1 LRRILRALTGA
12 LLLLGLAPALHGA
25 AAHAGLGNYPI
36 VLIPGWHGSASTFD
50 EMIPKLQA
58 QGYTVLDFDSATPGT
73 QAMGYAPSAA
83 GQHISYVAG
92 KIVQAKIK
100 AALTAAGYD
109 PNTQKVDIVAHSM
122 GGLVA
127 RFLIEKPGADVDN
140 WSSTTGWYGDGIA
153 DVDTNWASRVDD
165 LVMLGTPNHG
175 TWEGWVPGNIGGFG
189 NWNTTGGDMAPNSKF
204 LQLMGTTE
212 PATENYTTVG
222 GDPTYL
228 QFFHYDYN
236 GDGISHG
243 FDGVVPAESPFMT
256 GSVQSLVN
264 NHHGE
269 LVTAD
274 APIDLTIQALG
285 FTSTQTGTGQGN
297 LAGTA
302 TIRLEYAN
310 MVQDHDFGTSDDF
323 RFDVY
328 VDPDGNNDGY
338 QFVSTIAY
346 TRDAPFT
353 QNWGNAGPLSGA
365 INIPGTSPRMDVKL
379 DVWESD
385 PGGVREAVS
394 TVFFT
399 NVMLSDDLDG
409 QDYYTATAPDSK
421 GGTNTFRVSMNGATS
436 EVGQTRLVTFGFDKA
451 LIQDVLEPFGG
462 NAEAQFTIHAGRDGY
477 TGTVY
482 RGSPDDSSHYSRAAN
497 TWADIGVDAKN
508 NGVVESETVWKG
520 RMLKGT
526 NWRFDA
532 EYFDDDGGW
541 SSRDSGGQYYATGAV
556 NSLPA
561 GRQNWSGTSLAA
573 WDLYFYI
580 VTA

>member
-1 LRRILRALTGA
+1 MRRFLRAVLGAA
-12 LLLLGLAPALHGA
+12 LLLGVAPSLTAPAQ
-25 AAHAGLGNYPI
+25 AHEGNYPI
-36 VLIPGWHGSASTFD
+36 VLIPGWHGSAATFT

-58 QGYTVLDFDSATPGT
+58 QGFTVLDFDSATPGV
-73 QAMGYAPSAA
+73 QAMSYAPTAA

-92 KIVQAKIK
+92 KIVQQKIK
-100 AALTAAGYD
+100 AALTANGYD
-109 PNTQKVDIVAHSM
+109 ANTQKVDIVAHSM

-127 RFLIEKPGADVDN
+127 RFLLEKPGADVDN
-140 WSSTTGWYGDGIA
+140 WSSTTGWYGDGVA
-153 DVDTNWASRVDD
+153 DVDTNWKARVDD

-175 TWEGWVPGNIGGFG
+175 TWEGWVPGTIGGFG

-204 LQLMGTTE
+204 LQLMGTTQ
-212 PATENYTTVG
+212 PAGEFYTTVG

-228 QFFHYDYN
+228 QFFKYDYN
-236 GDGISHG
+236 GDGIQHG

-274 APIDLTIQALG
+274 APIDLTIQALD
-285 FTSTQTGTGQGN
+285 FTSTQTGTGQAN

-302 TIRLEYAN
+302 TIRIEYAN
-310 MVQDHDFGTSDDF
+310 IVQDHDFGTSDDF

-338 QFVSTIAY
+338 QFLNTIAY

-353 QNWGNAGPLSGA
+353 QNWGNTGPLSAA
-365 INIPGTSPRMDVKL
+365 INLPGTSPRMDVKL

-385 PGGVREAVS
+385 PFGAREAVS

-409 QDYYTATAPDSK
+409 QDYYTSTAPDAK
-421 GGTNTFRVSMNGATS
+421 GGTNTFRVSLNGATS
-436 EVGQTRLVTFGFDKA
+436 EVGQTRLVTFGLDKA
-451 LIQDVLEPFGG
+451 WLDDTLEPCC
-462 NAEAQFTIHAGRDGY
+462 NTEAQFTIHAGRDGY
-477 TGTVY
+477 AGTIY
-482 RGSPDDSSHYSRAAN
+482 RGSPDDSSHYSRAAHS
-497 TWADIGVDAKN
+497 WVDIGVDAKN

-526 NWRFDA
+526 TWRFDA

-556 NSLPA
+556 DTLPV

-573 WDLYFYI
+573 WDVYFYI

>member
-1 LRRILRALTGA
+1 LRRLRLAVAGA
-12 LLLLGLAPALHGA
+12 LLLLGALPALHGVV
-25 AAHAGLGNYPI
+25 AHAHEGTYPI
-36 VLIPGWHGSASTFD
+36 VLIPGWHGSSSTFD

-58 QGYTVLDFDSATPGT
+58 QGFTVLDFDPATPGV
-73 QAMGYAPSAA
+73 QAMGYAPTAA
-83 GQHISYVAG
+83 GQHIPYIAG
-92 KIVQAKIK
+92 KVVQQKIK
-100 AALTAAGYD
+100 TALSNAGYD

-127 RFLIEKPGADVDN
+127 RFLIEHPGADVDS
-140 WSSTTGWYGDGIA
+140 WSSTTGWYGDGVA
-153 DVDTNWASRVDD
+153 DVDSNWAGRVDD

-175 TWEGWVPGNIGGFG
+175 TWEGWVPGTIGGFG
-189 NWNTTGGDMAPNSKF
+189 NWNASGGDMAPNSKF
-204 LQLMGTTE
+204 LQLMGYST
-212 PATENYTTVG
+212 PAGEYYTTIG

-228 QFFHYDYN
+228 QFFKYDYN
-236 GDGISHG
+236 GDGVSHG
-243 FDGVVPAESPFMT
+243 FDGVVPAESPFLS

-285 FTSTQTGTGQGN
+285 FTSSQTGIGQAN

-310 MVQDHDFGTSDDF
+310 IVQDHDFGTSDDF

-338 QFVSTIAY
+338 QYLNTIAY

-353 QNWGNAGPLSGA
+353 QNWGNAGPLSA
-365 INIPGTSPRMDVKL
+365 SINLPGSSPRMDVKL

-409 QDYYTATAPDSK
+409 QDYYTATGADSK
-421 GGTNTFRVSMNGATS
+421 GGTDTFRVSLNGATS
-436 EVGQTRLVTFGFDKA
+436 AVGQTRLVTFGFDKA
-451 LIQDVLEPFGG
+451 FIQDTLEPWG

-477 TGTVY
+477 AGTVY
-482 RGSPDDSSHYSRAAN
+482 RGTPDDGSHYSRAAN
-497 TWADIGVDAKN
+497 TWVDIGVDAKN

-526 NWRFDA
+526 TWRFDA

-541 SSRDSGGQYYATGAV
+541 SARDSGGQYYATGSV
-556 NSLPA
+556 DSLPT
-561 GRQNWSGTSLAA
+561 GRQNWSGTALSA
-573 WDLYFYI
+573 WDVYFYI